1 MFAGHEVASL
11 LYARAAAY
19 IKKFFW
25 SDMVEEWN
33 ARDRN
38 PSRQTKQNELSLLVL
53 LVSSAIGREFFC
65 KALGRFAA
73 GDPGVRRAR
82 EAASIEGTRRRDVEK
97 VVGKVREERRDEARE
112 DLEMER
118 NLILSQA
125 VDALAERRG
134 INRLNSNLFKSTTLH
149 AAAIATY
156 AACENNAS
164 LHMQR
169 RIRAS
174 VAYELASLMIIDDAE
189 RIERRMRLV
198 DNEDDAFEYA
208 TLVAEGAARVLQNAR
223 IRGSMRKFAYKL
235 IAYKG
240 GVLDAA

>member
-1 MFAGHEVASL
+1 MARKGRIIRSAEDRRLGACSALTSFQNLVGTMFAGHEVASL

-65 KALGRFAA
+65 KALGRIAA

-112 DLEMER
+112 DLEIER

-134 INRLNSNLFKSTTLH
+134 INRLNSTLQEHDVTRRGDCDVRGVRKQCATSHPKTHTCVSRVRTSVVDDYRRRRTHRAAH
-149 AAAIATY
+149 A
-156 AACENNAS
+156 S
-164 LHMQR
+164 
-169 RIRAS
+169 
-174 VAYELASLMIIDDAE
+174 
-189 RIERRMRLV
+189 
-198 DNEDDAFEYA
+198 
-208 TLVAEGAARVLQNAR
+208 
-223 IRGSMRKFAYKL
+223 RG
-235 IAYKG
+235 
-240 GVLDAA
+240 